1 MTPVVIIVLLLSVTA
16 VSPVPISESNRQKRE
31 VTSTFAKI
39 VKANENVSPSRLRH
53 GDILVHTSVED
64 GIARNAVPCTSA
76 GCKWPKIGN
85 TVTVPYEISK
95 AFTKSQRRTI
105 IEALTEFERGNHMT
119 CIRFVKKTK
128 EDVNYISFISGT
140 GCWSYL
146 GRQGNAQPISLQK
159 NGCVSKD
166 IVQHEA
172 LHALGFHHEHVR
184 SDRDEHVI
192 INFENIIS
200 GFESNFEIV
209 QTNNLGTTY
218 DFLSVMHYGE
228 FDFSRNGRP
237 TIVARDSAVTTF
249 GTATEMS
256 ANDYERVNRLYDCCE

>member
-1 MTPVVIIVLLLSVTA
+1 MTPVVIIVLLVSVTA
-16 VSPVPISESNRQKRE
+16 VSPVPMSETARKKRE
-31 VTSTFAKI
+31 VTSTFTKI
-39 VKANENVSPSRLRH
+39 ANANEKVLESHLIH
-53 GDILVHTSVED
+53 GDIMASTKNDD
-64 GIARNAVPCTSA
+64 GILRNAIPCTNA
-76 GCKWPKIGN
+76 GCKWPKTGKRVKI
-85 TVTVPYEISK
+85 PYEISNEFSRK
-95 AFTKSQRRTI
+95 EKRTI
-105 IEALTEFERGNHMT
+105 KQALKEFKKGDRRT

-128 EDVNYISFISGT
+128 EDVDYISFISGT

-146 GRQGNAQPISLQK
+146 GRRGNKQEISLQK
-159 NGCVSKD
+159 NGCLYKD

-200 GFESNFEIV
+200 GFENNFEIV
-209 QTNNLGTTY
+209 PTNNLGTPY
-218 DFLSVMHYGE
+218 DFQSVMHYSE
-228 FDFSRNGRP
+228 SAFSKNDEP

-256 ANDYERVNRLYDCCE
+256 ANDYERVNTLYDC

>member
-39 VKANENVSPSRLRH
+39 VKANENVSP
-53 GDILVHTSVED
+53 
-64 GIARNAVPCTSA
+64 
-76 GCKWPKIGN
+76 
-85 TVTVPYEISK
+85 
-95 AFTKSQRRTI
+95 KSQRRTI

-256 ANDYERVNRLYDCCE
+256 ANDYERVNRLYDC

>member
-1 MTPVVIIVLLLSVTA
+1 KLLLKIPILAILTVLSVRSPVVGGSSAHCSNNTVCVFSVCDSIA
-16 VSPVPISESNRQKRE
+16 
-31 VTSTFAKI
+31 
-39 VKANENVSPSRLRH
+39 SRLRH

-95 AFTKSQRRTI
+95 AFTRRQRQTI
-105 IEALTEFERGNHMT
+105 IEALKEFERGDRMT

-128 EDVNYISFISGT
+128 KDVNYISFISGT

-146 GRQGNAQPISLQK
+146 GRQGNAQQISLQK
-159 NGCVSKD
+159 NGCVFKD

-200 GFESNFEIV
+200 GQLANRPFIV
-209 QTNNLGTTY
+209 QTNNLGTSY
-218 DFLSVMHYGE
+218 DFQSVMHYGE
-228 FDFSRNGRP
+228 FDFSKNGQP
-237 TIVARDSAVTTF
+237 TITAIDSAVTTF